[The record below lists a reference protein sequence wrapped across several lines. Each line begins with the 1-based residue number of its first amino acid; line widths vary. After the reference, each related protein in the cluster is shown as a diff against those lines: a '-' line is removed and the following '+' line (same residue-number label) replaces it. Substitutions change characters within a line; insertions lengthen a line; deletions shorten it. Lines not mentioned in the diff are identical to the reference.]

1 MGRPSIEPKIL
12 EFLREH
18 GYASASS
25 LAEGVRMNA
34 SHASTKLR
42 QLARSGVVVYDEVA
56 RVYHLAT
63 DEEGRTLRLGVVAA

>member
-25 LAEGVRMNA
+25 LAEGIRMNA
-34 SHASTKLR
+34 DHASTKLR
-42 QLARSGVVVYDEVA
+42 QLARRGVLTYDEIA
-56 RVYHLAT
+56 RVYHLAS
-63 DEEGRTLRLGVVAA
+63 DEEGRALRLGVVAA